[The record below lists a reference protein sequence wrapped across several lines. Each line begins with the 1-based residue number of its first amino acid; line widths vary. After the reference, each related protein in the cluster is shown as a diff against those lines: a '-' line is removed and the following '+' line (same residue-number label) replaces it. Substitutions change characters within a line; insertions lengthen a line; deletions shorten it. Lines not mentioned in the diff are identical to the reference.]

1 MRYRRCAPL
10 GPHPLIAATPLSP
23 SPSDWQRRRRPAIR
37 AMPLFARAFAMPYPD
52 RERSPRLDHHIV
64 LCGGLE
70 VGGFYRIGS
79 GPSEG
84 RWSWGTTLGR
94 GNRDFIGGGDASHA

>member
-1 MRYRRCAPL
+1 M
-10 GPHPLIAATPLSP
+10 
-23 SPSDWQRRRRPAIR
+23 
-37 AMPLFARAFAMPYPD
+37 LFARAFAMHYPD

-79 GPSEG
+79 GASEG
-84 RWSWGTTLGR
+84 RWSWGAPSAAATP
-94 GNRDFIGGGDASHA
+94 IIAGGYASHGEVCRTLIALAFRGMLARADLHERPDTRPGPLQRGARR

>member
-1 MRYRRCAPL
+1 
-10 GPHPLIAATPLSP
+10 
-23 SPSDWQRRRRPAIR
+23 
-37 AMPLFARAFAMPYPD
+37 MPLFARAFAMHYPG

-84 RWSWGTTLGR
+84 RWSWGATLGS
-94 GNRDFIGGGDASHA
+94 GNADFIAR